1 MGNFRDKDKINEAGM
16 KYLTSV
22 KMSKLE
28 DEPISED
35 EEEDDL
41 DQDKFIVKQKQ
52 ILAQME
58 VKRRE
63 NEAVQRDQRK
73 GNLLDFKNKNQTIQK
88 SNGIVHMVPQI
99 K

>member
-1 MGNFRDKDKINEAGM
+1 MLKEKNDPRKAKPMGNFRDKDKKNEAGM

-41 DQDKFIVKQKQ
+41 DQDKFIVK
-52 ILAQME
+52 
-58 VKRRE
+58 
-63 NEAVQRDQRK
+63 
-73 GNLLDFKNKNQTIQK
+73 
-88 SNGIVHMVPQI
+88 
-99 K
+99 